1 MNARGSLI
9 ICLMLIVSSILVL
22 PASIRL
28 GVGSD
33 LATATSYLALLCG
46 IWAAFMTVKAEMESN
61 KEGAIQK
68 KT

>member
-9 ICLMLIVSSILVL
+9 ICLMLIVSSILAL

-46 IWAAFMTVKAEMESN
+46 IWAAFMTVKVEMESN
-61 KEGAIQK
+61 KERAFQK
-68 KT
+68 KP

>member
-9 ICLMLIVSSILVL
+9 ICLMLIVSSILVQ

-46 IWAAFMTVKAEMESN
+46 IGAAFMTVKAEMESN